1 MRLVTFEVPSSVGPQ
16 RRTGALSGGRVVD
29 LFAARAD
36 QHRHAG
42 RRAGDRLAA
51 AELATDMLGL
61 LELGEPAL
69 DAAREAVAHAD
80 VHGED
85 EAPARI
91 SYGPDEV
98 WLLAPIPRPPSL
110 RDFMVAEEHV
120 RRSFKND
127 PPAEWWNIPV
137 YYKGNCEEIYGPED
151 TIPWPAYTEKLDY
164 ELEICA
170 VIGASGRN
178 VSADS
183 ADELIVGYTIYND
196 WSARDIQFRE
206 MSVGIGPG
214 YGKDFGSSL
223 GPCIVTRD
231 EFDAGAKLE
240 ARIDGEVWS
249 SGTLGTMHFSFA
261 EIIAWV
267 SQEQTLR
274 PGDLLGSGTVGGG
287 CGLELDRWI
296 TEGAV
301 VELEAEG
308 IGVLRNYVSAKGA
321 GPVRATERHPGEQPV
336 LATVT
341 R

>member
-1 MRLVTFEVPSSVGPQ
+1 MRLVTFEVESTLGHH
-16 RRTGALSGGRVVD
+16 RRTGALSGNRVID
-29 LFAARAD
+29 LSAARAD
-36 QHRHAG
+36 QLRRRG
-42 RRAGDRLAA
+42 RPAADRVAA
-51 AELATDMLGL
+51 AELPSDMLAL

-69 DAAREAVAHAD
+69 ESAREAIAHAETE
-80 VHGED
+80 GQED
-85 EAPARI
+85 APGQI
-91 SYGPDEV
+91 SYALDDV

-120 RRSFKND
+120 RRSFKDD

-164 ELEICA
+164 ELEMCA

-178 VSADS
+178 ITAER

-196 WSARDIQFRE
+196 WSARDMQMRE

-214 YGKDFGSSL
+214 YGKDFGSSI
-223 GPCIVTRD
+223 GPTIVTKD
-231 EFDAGAKLE
+231 EFDRDSAKLE

-249 SGTLGTMHFSFA
+249 SGTLGTMHFSFQ

-267 SQEQTLR
+267 SQDQTLR

-296 TEGAV
+296 SQGSV

-308 IGVLRNYVSAKGA
+308 IGVLRNYVSARGA
-321 GPVRATERHPGEQPV
+321 GPIRASERRPGQPV
-336 LATVT
+336 PSAA
-341 R
+341 

>member
-1 MRLVTFEVPSSVGPQ
+1 MRLVTFAVQTPLGQV
-16 RRTGALSGGRVVD
+16 RRTGALSGDRVVD
-29 LFAARAD
+29 LSAARSD
-36 QHRHAG
+36 QL
-42 RRAGDRLAA
+42 RRAGRAGAEKVAA
-51 AELATDMLGL
+51 AEVPSDMLAL

-69 DAAREAVAHAD
+69 DAAREALAHGEAHAD
-80 VHGED
+80 D
-85 EAPARI
+85 ETPVAI
-91 SYGPDEV
+91 SYALEDV

-164 ELEICA
+164 ELEMCA
-170 VIGASGRN
+170 VIGSRGRN
-178 VSADS
+178 VTADR
-183 ADELIVGYTIYND
+183 AEDLIVGYTIYND
-196 WSARDIQFRE
+196 WSARDIQMRE

-223 GPCIVTRD
+223 GPAIVTKD
-231 EFDAGAKLE
+231 EFDADARLT

-249 SGTLGTMHFSFA
+249 EGTLGTMQFSFP
-261 EIIAWV
+261 EIIQWV
-267 SQEQTLR
+267 SQDQTLG

-308 IGVLRNYVSAKGA
+308 IGVLRNHVSARGA
-321 GPVRATERHPGEQPV
+321 GPTRATERRPGAQPV
-336 LATVT
+336 GAA
-341 R
+341 